1 MFPFAIPFAAV
12 DAGAPAH
19 PSLDAS
25 ATMWIGLGV
34 LVVLMLL
41 VDLFI
46 FARGRTEPTLKTSL
60 AWSGVWITLAGV
72 FGAWLWSQHGSE
84 AGGEFFAG
92 YLLEKSLSI
101 DNLFVFAVIFGF
113 FAVPA
118 VVQPRV
124 LAWGIALALVLRLIF
139 ILAGA
144 ALLDSFHLTMYAFG
158 ALLLY
163 TGYKLARHKPEDMD
177 LEDNKVLG
185 WIRRHIPMTDDYRGP
200 RLLTKENGKRIATP
214 LFAVFAVIATTDVMF
229 AIDSIP
235 AVYAVTDEP
244 FIVFAA
250 NAFALLGL
258 RALYFALAGL
268 MDRFSLLSYGL
279 AALLGLVGVK
289 MLLADVW
296 HAPTW
301 LSLVAIVV
309 ILGSTAVL
317 SILKDRRAVAAG

>member
-1 MFPFAIPFAAV
+1 MVSFALPLAA
-12 DAGAPAH
+12 
-19 PSLDAS
+19 LDVS
-25 ATMWIGLGV
+25 SSMWIGLGV
-34 LVVLMLL
+34 LVAAMLAF
-41 VDLFI
+41 DLFV
-46 FARGRTEPTLKTSL
+46 FARGRVEPTLRTSL
-60 AWSGVWITLAGV
+60 AWSAVWMALAGV
-72 FGAWLWSQHGSE
+72 FGAWLWTTQGSE
-84 AGGEFFAG
+84 AGGEFFSG

-113 FAVPA
+113 FSVPT
-118 VVQPRV
+118 VIQPRV
-124 LAWGIALALVLRLIF
+124 LAWGIALALVLRLVF

-163 TGYKLARHKPEDMD
+163 TAWKLARHKPEDMD
-177 LEDNKVLG
+177 LDDNKVLRV
-185 WIRRHIPMTDDYRGP
+185 IRRHVTMTDDYRGP
-200 RLLTKENGKRIATP
+200 RLFIREHGKRIATP

-279 AALLGLVGVK
+279 ATLLGLVGVK

-309 ILGSTAVL
+309 VLGTTAAL
-317 SILKDRRAVAAG
+317 SILKDRRAIAAG